1 MAEKSDKSVG
11 NGQEAKGEGAER
23 RMQVGIRLAPGE
35 QSTQPMFCNFSGVT
49 NAGGLLLLEFG
60 FLEPGGLNAVAQAAR
75 TGGNPPDAIGGQ
87 RICRL
92 ALPPDTAAQ
101 LAQQLNGLLAS
112 AAKAQAQ
119 PKQK

>member
-1 MAEKSDKSVG
+1 MAEKSDKSEGAAQGAG
-11 NGQEAKGEGAER
+11 NEGAER

-60 FLEPGGLNAVAQAAR
+60 FLEPGGLHAITQAAR
-75 TGGNPPDAIGGQ
+75 TGGNPPDSIGGQ

-112 AAKAQAQ
+112 AAKA
-119 PKQK
+119 KQS

>member
-1 MAEKSDKSVG
+1 MIV
-11 NGQEAKGEGAER
+11 
-23 RMQVGIRLAPGE
+23 
-35 QSTQPMFCNFSGVT
+35 STIT

-60 FLEPGGLNAVAQAAR
+60 FLEPGGLSAIAQAAR
-75 TGGNPPDAIGGQ
+75 TGANPPDAIGGQ

-112 AAKAQAQ
+112 AAKAQT
-119 PKQK
+119 KQK

>member
-1 MAEKSDKSVG
+1 MTEKSDTSQGEVQG
-11 NGQEAKGEGAER
+11 AGHEGAAR

-60 FLEPGGLNAVAQAAR
+60 FLEPGGLNAIAKAAR
-75 TGGNPPDAIGGQ
+75 TGGNPPDSIGGQ

-92 ALPPDTAAQ
+92 ALPPDTASQ
-101 LAQQLNGLLAS
+101 LAQQLNNILGS
-112 AAKAQAQ
+112 AAAARAK
-119 PKQK
+119 K

>member
-1 MAEKSDKSVG
+1 MAEKSENSQAEEQG
-11 NGQEAKGEGAER
+11 AASEGAER
-23 RMQVGIRLAPGE
+23 HMQVGIRLAPGE
-35 QSTQPMFCNFSGVT
+35 QSTQPILCNFSGVT

-60 FLEPGGLNAVAQAAR
+60 FLEPGGLNAIAKAAR
-75 TGGNPPDAIGGQ
+75 SGGNPPDSIGGK

-112 AAKAQAQ
+112 AAKARA
-119 PKQK
+119 KKN